1 LIYAMSADTRGLPSV
16 VDVLSEV
23 INRPSILPEE
33 VCVELYRI
41 NIKVSLFFLKT
52 KCDGWRARLKC
63 GRLLIPDRV
72 KSKTIK
78 YIFVA
83 SLLSMQR

>member
-1 LIYAMSADTRGLPSV
+1 MSADTRGLPSV

-41 NIKVSLFFLKT
+41 DIKVS
-52 KCDGWRARLKC
+52 
-63 GRLLIPDRV
+63 
-72 KSKTIK
+72 
-78 YIFVA
+78 
-83 SLLSMQR
+83 